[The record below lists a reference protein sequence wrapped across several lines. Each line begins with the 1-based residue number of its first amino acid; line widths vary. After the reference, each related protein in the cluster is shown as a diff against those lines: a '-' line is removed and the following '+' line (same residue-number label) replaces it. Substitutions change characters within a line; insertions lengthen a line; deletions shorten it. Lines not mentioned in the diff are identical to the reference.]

1 MYKRKKQ
8 VRQQD
13 AYPTIRRPPPRIND
27 SQLLPR
33 VAVIER
39 NLNRNRNETTKSY
52 VCCLNIP
59 IDFHASSVRSN
70 LLLDTISLWGTG
82 GRLVRLR

>member
-1 MYKRKKQ
+1 MNKILVRYLGTFKIQARKI
-8 VRQQD
+8 
-13 AYPTIRRPPPRIND
+13 YSISD

-70 LLLDTISLWGTG
+70 LLLDTISLWDSG
-82 GRLVRLR
+82 GRLVRLC